1 MKPGAELLVQVH
13 KEAVGNKGAALTT
26 DITMPGRFL
35 VYTPLSSTTGVSR
48 KIEDEKSRKRLKE
61 IVGAFDVPDDGGV
74 IVRTAGQN
82 ETSSVLGEDFQQLLR
97 LGAYSSCFDTSDKPT
112 IVHREP
118 DVIIRTIRDYLKLD
132 VEELIDDPT
141 VHDRLTQYF
150 TQDAPDIVDRLKLYR
165 GKMPILPITD

>member
-1 MKPGAELLVQVH
+1 MKPGAELFAQVH

-97 LGAYSSCFDTSDKPT
+97 LWGHIRARFDTSDKPT

-118 DVIIRTIRDYLKLD
+118 DVII
-132 VEELIDDPT
+132 
-141 VHDRLTQYF
+141 
-150 TQDAPDIVDRLKLYR
+150 
-165 GKMPILPITD
+165 